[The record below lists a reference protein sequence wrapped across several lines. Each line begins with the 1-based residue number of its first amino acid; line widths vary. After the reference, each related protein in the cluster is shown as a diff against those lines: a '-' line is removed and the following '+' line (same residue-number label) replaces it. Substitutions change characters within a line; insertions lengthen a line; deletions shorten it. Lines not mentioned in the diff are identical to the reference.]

1 MRERERKSESS
12 RPSRFL
18 AWAIQRMDLPLLQMG
33 GGLWSGQVLGT
44 KTGILF
50 DVPMRHLNVD
60 HYDVGYVKS

>member
-1 MRERERKSESS
+1 M
-12 RPSRFL
+12 

-60 HYDVGYVKS
+60 DYDVGYVES